1 LVGVRILDKNS
12 SYLGRYAVSGN
23 LHLGVKLHEKIYA
36 SGHISCPGF
45 KPVANIFSS
54 HLKQRLVE
62 IKYSMTPMQTYPNPF
77 ADPIQE

>member
-1 LVGVRILDKNS
+1 LVGVRILENS

-23 LHLGVKLHEKIYA
+23 VHLGVKLHEKLHTC
-36 SGHISCPGF
+36 GHISCPGF

-62 IKYSMTPMQTYPNPF
+62 IKCSVMPMQHTHPNPF
-77 ADPIQE
+77 ANPIQE